1 MADASLSVRPRAR
14 DDVLFRYLDDEW
26 VIFDPVTDRL
36 HALNLTA
43 ALVWAECDGERDVA
57 AIADEVASA
66 FDPPLPRDRVLD
78 DVRGAIEAFR
88 DEGLLL
94 ERH

>member
-57 AIADEVASA
+57 